1 MKKAP
6 MTQLADA
13 KNNFLKD
20 FLGDDGSTSLLSD
33 SDAAA
38 LLARALSVI
47 NADIPAPYAIL
58 SSEVSPAMPASHR
71 ELWLCA
77 AAVLMC
83 RRMGSQ
89 AAQRFKF
96 QSGDKSVDR
105 TTEANNWKWLRES
118 YEATYKTLLNRINPS
133 ATNEDVIT
141 PGLRPVIYEQHA
153 IKGHEYIDENGNLS

>member
-1 MKKAP
+1 

-13 KNNFLKD
+13 KADFLKD
-20 FLGDDGSTSLLSD
+20 FLGDDGTTGLISD
-33 SDAAA
+33 SDAAG
-38 LLARALSVI
+38 LLARALSVL
-47 NADIPAPYAIL
+47 NADIPAGYAVID
-58 SSEVSPAMPASHR
+58 SEVAPAMPSAHR

-105 TTEANNWKWLRES
+105 STEANNWKWLRES
-118 YEATYKTLLNRINPS
+118 YETTFKALLNRINPS
-133 ATNEDVIT
+133 ATNEDFIT
-141 PGLRPVIYEQHA
+141 PSLRPVIYEQHA
-153 IKGHEYIDENGNLS
+153 IKGHEHIDENGNLS